1 MQEENGKEVLK
12 LRILLDKY
20 SVEIFAND
28 REKVMSSLFYTPM
41 EADNI
46 VFDSDGTA
54 QINIKK
60 YSFDDLQQI

>member
-28 REKVMSSLFYTPM
+28 GEKVMSSLFYTPM